1 MSARCSFVSRAED
14 REGFHVSPYH
24 DELNFFFVLLIY
36 VKFVVF
42 YNNNNNKEF

>member
-24 DELNFFFVLLIY
+24 DELNFFFLLIY
-36 VKFVVF
+36 VKIVVF